1 MNKDDRRKLRNQRRR
16 IERRLAP
23 RNWGATDRP
32 MFATSN
38 LKYEVADRIRALTA
52 GGIGAIHL
60 LAERTGLVE
69 AIDNCLHLLKV
80 HLPYHESDHVLNI
93 AYNVLTGNTRLED
106 LELLRHNESYANV
119 LGTQR
124 IPDPTTAGD
133 FLRRFSEPDIEQL
146 MDAINSLRAPLWS
159 TRIPEIGTT
168 AIIDVDGVVTP
179 TTGEK
184 KAGMSLSYKGI
195 WGYHPLLV
203 SLANTHE
210 PLFIV
215 NRPGNLPS
223 HSGAARWLDKAAD
236 VCRPVFGRI
245 RFRGD
250 TDFSLTTEFDR
261 WTDAGIGFVF
271 GYDAHANLV
280 EIANSLSETEFQP
293 LVRAPKHQVQT
304 EPRDKRDN
312 AKEAVVRQN
321 EYKNIRLV
329 SEHVAEFSYRPTACR
344 KVYRMIVLRKNLSVE
359 RGENVLFDDIRYFF
373 YVTNETETDLTTE
386 QVVGEAND
394 RCNQENLI
402 EQLKNGVN
410 ALRVPV
416 YDLVSNWAYMV
427 IASLAWTLKAWFG
440 LTLARG
446 ADRVD
451 ILRLEF
457 KAFLNAVI
465 LVPCQVIRTARQIV
479 LRVMAYTDRIRLL
492 FRSIE
497 ATRDLASP

>member
-1 MNKDDRRKLRNQRRR
+1 
-16 IERRLAP
+16 
-23 RNWGATDRP
+23 
-32 MFATSN
+32 MFGTSN
-38 LKYEVADRIRALTA
+38 LKFEVADRIRALNA

-60 LAERTGLVE
+60 LAQRTGLVK
-69 AIDNCLHLLKV
+69 AIDDSLHLLKV

-93 AYNVLTGNTRLED
+93 AYNVMAGNTRLED

-124 IPDPTTAGD
+124 IPDPTTSGD
-133 FLRRFSEPDIEQL
+133 FLRRFAEPNIESL
-146 MDAINSLRAPLWS
+146 MDTVNALRVPLWS
-159 TRIPEIGTT
+159 KRLSEIGTT

-184 KAGMSLSYKGI
+184 KEGMSLSYKGI

-203 SLANTHE
+203 SLANTRE
-210 PLFIV
+210 PLFVV
-215 NRPGNLPS
+215 NRPGNVPS
-223 HSGAARWLDKAAD
+223 HSGSVRWLDKAAD
-236 VCRPVFGRI
+236 VCLRVFSKI
-245 RFRGD
+245 RYRGD

-261 WTDAGIGFVF
+261 WTAANIGFVF

-280 EIANSLSETEFQP
+280 EIANSLSEAEFQP
-293 LVRAPKHQVQT
+293 FVRPVKHEVQT
-304 EPRDKRDN
+304 EPRDKREN
-312 AKEAVVRQN
+312 SKEAVVREN

-329 SEHVAEFSYRPTACR
+329 SEQVAEFSYRPTAC
-344 KVYRMIVLRKNLSVE
+344 KKLYRMIVLRKNLSVE

-373 YVTNETETDLTTE
+373 YVTNEAELTPE
-386 QVVGEAND
+386 QVIGEAND

-402 EQLKNGVN
+402 AQLKSGVN
-410 ALRVPV
+410 ALHVPV

-440 LTLARG
+440 LTLPRA

-451 ILRLEF
+451 ILRMEF
-457 KAFLNAVI
+457 KGFLNSVI
-465 LVPCQVIRTARQIV
+465 LVPCQVIRAARQII
-479 LRVMAYTDRIRLL
+479 LRVLAYTDRIRLL

-497 ATRDLASP
+497 ATGDLATP